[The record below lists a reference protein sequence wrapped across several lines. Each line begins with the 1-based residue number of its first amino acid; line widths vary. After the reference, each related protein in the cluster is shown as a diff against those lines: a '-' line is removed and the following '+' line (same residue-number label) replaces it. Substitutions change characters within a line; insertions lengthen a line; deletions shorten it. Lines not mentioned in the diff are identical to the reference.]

1 MIQTQLTVGL
11 KPTSIALGLG
21 RSPSTILREIG
32 RNCRRAVQI
41 AGGYRAP
48 EADRRAR
55 RLRCSAPV
63 ERRLQPGNR
72 LWTMVLDHLGQGL
85 SPVQIARTLALM
97 PDPVRLSHETIYTSL
112 YAMPRGELRSAVLD
126 LLRHGH
132 KARRSRSMKKDRRN
146 QAIPN
151 MTLIDQRP
159 IEVAMRLV
167 PGHWEG
173 DMVVGKGNRSQ
184 VGTLVE
190 RTTLFVALVKL
201 DNAKAVTAAEGFATI
216 LNRFESQMRRSMTY
230 DQGTEMAH
238 HQTLTQRTGVDVYF
252 AHPHAPWE
260 RGICENTN
268 GLIRQYL
275 PRGTDL
281 SVFSQDQLDEI
292 AWKLNVDPV
301 FRHCL
306 SWSVLLFA
314 ELQLFGLPLIPQHP
328 YQQQQPTTSNSSC
341 DTMEI
346 LCQSSP
352 SRPPPPPTTSPSPPA
367 SCGRSQRASTS

>member
-1 MIQTQLTVGL
+1 MPKSYEHLCYEERVLIQTQLTLGFGPGV
-11 KPTSIALGLG
+11 IALGLG
-21 RSPSTILREIG
+21 RCPSTILREIR
-32 RNCRRAVQI
+32 RNGWRPHLPVRLG
-41 AGGYRAP
+41 GGYRAA

-55 RLRCSAPV
+55 RLRRSPPV
-63 ERRLQPGNR
+63 GRRMQPGNP
-72 LWTMVLDHLGQGL
+72 LWGVVLDHLHQGL

-112 YAMPRGELRSAVLD
+112 YAMPRGELRSVVLE
-126 LLRHGH
+126 LLRRGH

-159 IEVAMRLV
+159 MEVAMRLI

-216 LNRFESQMRRSMTY
+216 LNRFQSQMRRSMTY

-238 HQTLTQRTGVDVYF
+238 HQTLTERTGVDVYF

-260 RGICENTN
+260 RGISENTN

-292 AWKLNVDPV
+292 AWKLNVRIRKSLGWKCPNELFLPEGTFNFIKYWSQFSSKLAPV
-301 FRHCL
+301 AL
-306 SWSVLLFA
+306 
-314 ELQLFGLPLIPQHP
+314 HP
-328 YQQQQPTTSNSSC
+328 
-341 DTMEI
+341 
-346 LCQSSP
+346 
-352 SRPPPPPTTSPSPPA
+352 
-367 SCGRSQRASTS
+367 

>member
-1 MIQTQLTVGL
+1 MER
-11 KPTSIALGLG
+11 PTSIALGLG

-32 RNCRRAVQI
+32 RNCRGAVQI

-173 DMVVGKGNRSQ
+173 DMVVGKG
-184 VGTLVE
+184 
-190 RTTLFVALVKL
+190 
-201 DNAKAVTAAEGFATI
+201 I
-216 LNRFESQMRRSMTY
+216 
-230 DQGTEMAH
+230 
-238 HQTLTQRTGVDVYF
+238 
-252 AHPHAPWE
+252 
-260 RGICENTN
+260 
-268 GLIRQYL
+268 
-275 PRGTDL
+275 
-281 SVFSQDQLDEI
+281 
-292 AWKLNVDPV
+292 PV
-301 FRHCL
+301 FAVC
-306 SWSVLLFA
+306 
-314 ELQLFGLPLIPQHP
+314 
-328 YQQQQPTTSNSSC
+328 
-341 DTMEI
+341 
-346 LCQSSP
+346 
-352 SRPPPPPTTSPSPPA
+352 
-367 SCGRSQRASTS
+367 STSKTRPSVKSL

>member
-1 MIQTQLTVGL
+1 MPKSYQHLCYEERVVIQTQLSLGFTA
-11 KPTSIALGLG
+11 TAIALGLS
-21 RSPSTILREIG
+21 RSPSTILREMR
-32 RNCRRAVQI
+32 RNGWLSRLPIRL

-48 EADRRAR
+48 QADRRAR
-55 RLRCSAPV
+55 RLRRSPPV
-63 ERRLQPGNR
+63 GRRLAPGNA
-72 LWTMVLDHLGQGL
+72 LWTVVLDHLGQGL
-85 SPVQIARTLALM
+85 SPVQITRTLALM
-97 PDPVRLSHETIYTSL
+97 ADPVRLSHETIYTSL
-112 YAMPRGELRSAVLD
+112 YAMPRGELRSAVLE

-159 IEVAMRLV
+159 IEVAMRLI

-173 DMVVGKGNRSQ
+173 DLVVGKGNRSQ

-216 LNRFESQMRRSMTY
+216 LNRFQSQMRRSMTY

-238 HQTLTQRTGVDVYF
+238 HQTLTDRTGVDVYF

-281 SVFSQDQLDEI
+281 SVFSQEQLDEI
-292 AWKLNVDPV
+292 AWKLNVRIRKSLGWKAP
-301 FRHCL
+301 
-306 SWSVLLFA
+306 A
-314 ELQLFGLPLIPQHP
+314 ELFLPEGTFNFVKYWSQFSSKLASVAL
-328 YQQQQPTTSNSSC
+328 QP
-341 DTMEI
+341 
-346 LCQSSP
+346 
-352 SRPPPPPTTSPSPPA
+352 
-367 SCGRSQRASTS
+367 

>member
-1 MIQTQLTVGL
+1 MPKLYQHLDYAERVLIQTQLTLGI
-11 KPTSIALGLG
+11 KPASIASGLQ
-21 RSPSTILREIG
+21 RSRSTIVREIR
-32 RNCRRAVQI
+32 RNGWLTGVTRRV
-41 AGGYRAP
+41 AGGYRALLA
-48 EADRRAR
+48 ERRAR
-55 RLRCSAPV
+55 HRRIAPPV
-63 ERRLQPGNR
+63 GRRLEPGNP
-72 LWTMVLDHLGQGL
+72 LWMVVLDHLHRGL

-112 YAMPRGELRSAVLD
+112 YAMPRGELRSAVLE

-159 IEVAMRLV
+159 VEVVMRLI

-173 DMVVGKGNRSQ
+173 DLVVGKGNRSQ

-190 RTTLFVALVKL
+190 RTTLFVALVQL
-201 DNAKAVTAAEGFATI
+201 DNAKAATAAKAFTKI
-216 LNRFESQMRRSMTY
+216 LNRFEVQKRRSMTY

-238 HQTLTQRTGVDVYF
+238 HQTITELTGVDVYF

-260 RGICENTN
+260 RGISENTN

-281 SVFSQDQLDEI
+281 SVFSQEQLDEI
-292 AWKLNVDPV
+292 AWKLNVRIRKSLGWKCP
-301 FRHCL
+301 
-306 SWSVLLFA
+306 A
-314 ELQLFGLPLIPQHP
+314 ELFLPEGTFNFVQYWSQFSNKLTSVAL
-328 YQQQQPTTSNSSC
+328 QP
-341 DTMEI
+341 
-346 LCQSSP
+346 
-352 SRPPPPPTTSPSPPA
+352 
-367 SCGRSQRASTS
+367 

>member
-1 MIQTQLTVGL
+1 MAKSYQHLAYEERVLIQTQLTLGL
-11 KPTSIALGLG
+11 KATAIALGLS
-21 RSPSTILREIG
+21 RSPSTILREIR
-32 RNCRRAVQI
+32 RNGWQPRLPIRL

-48 EADRRAR
+48 QAERRAR
-55 RLRCSAPV
+55 RRRASPPV
-63 ERRLQPGNR
+63 GRRLEPGNA
-72 LWTMVLDHLGQGL
+72 LWTVVLDHLYQGL

-112 YAMPRGELRSAVLD
+112 YAMPRGELRSAVLE
-126 LLRHGH
+126 LLRRGH

-151 MTLIDQRP
+151 MTLIDRRP
-159 IEVAMRLV
+159 IEVAMRLI

-216 LNRFESQMRRSMTY
+216 LNRFQSQMRRSMTY

-238 HQTLTQRTGVDVYF
+238 HQTLTRLTGVDVYF

-260 RGICENTN
+260 RGISENTN

-281 SVFSQDQLDEI
+281 SVFSQDQLDDI
-292 AWKLNVDPV
+292 AWKLNVRIRKSLGWKCPNELFLPEGAFDFV
-301 FRHCL
+301 KY
-306 SWSVLLFA
+306 WSQFSSKLASVA
-314 ELQLFGLPLIPQHP
+314 LQP
-328 YQQQQPTTSNSSC
+328 
-341 DTMEI
+341 
-346 LCQSSP
+346 
-352 SRPPPPPTTSPSPPA
+352 
-367 SCGRSQRASTS
+367 

>member
-1 MIQTQLTVGL
+1 MPKSYQHLAYEERVLIQTQLALGL
-11 KPTSIALGLG
+11 KPGAIASGLG
-21 RSPSTILREIG
+21 RSPSTILREIR
-32 RNCRRAVQI
+32 RNGWRARLPARM
-41 AGGYRAP
+41 AGGYRASQA
-48 EADRRAR
+48 ERRAR
-55 RLRCSAPV
+55 RLRRSPPV
-63 ERRLQPGNR
+63 ARRLEPGNR
-72 LWTMVLDHLGQGL
+72 LWTVVLDHLHQGL

-112 YAMPRGELRSAVLD
+112 YAMPRGELRSAVLE
-126 LLRHGH
+126 LLRRGH

-173 DMVVGKGNRSQ
+173 DMVVGRGNRSQ

-216 LNRFESQMRRSMTY
+216 LNRFQSQMRRSMTY

-238 HQTLTQRTGVDVYF
+238 HRTLTEKTGVDVYF

-260 RGICENTN
+260 RGISENTN

-292 AWKLNVDPV
+292 AWKLNVRIRKSLAWKCPNELFLPEGAFNFINYWSRFSSKIAPV
-301 FRHCL
+301 
-306 SWSVLLFA
+306 A
-314 ELQLFGLPLIPQHP
+314 LQP
-328 YQQQQPTTSNSSC
+328 
-341 DTMEI
+341 
-346 LCQSSP
+346 
-352 SRPPPPPTTSPSPPA
+352 
-367 SCGRSQRASTS
+367 